1 MKRQDV
7 AVKYKW
13 KTEDIFASI
22 KDFDNLLSS
31 LYKKVDFKKYKGKLN
46 NAKSIKNCLDEYYE
60 FYGEFE
66 RLCLYAYMT
75 KDENVADKKGVELVN
90 KVEDLSLI
98 FDEKTSFI
106 MPELSLLDEETLIS
120 LSKEESLKDY
130 DLLFLEMAEQKPHIL
145 DEKCEELLA
154 KSGKVLGGY
163 HDIFSI
169 IDNVDLDYPKIMV
182 DGKKVKVTHAKYS
195 ELLQNKD
202 KNVRKKAFKSYYKAY
217 EKVLNTITA
226 IYKGNLDKD
235 VFITKA
241 RNFKSCIERAL
252 FNEKVDKKVY
262 DSLLKYTHE
271 ALPILHRYVEDRKNI
286 LGGSINM
293 YDMYVPLIKGQELAL
308 DYDEAFNL
316 VKEGLAPL
324 GKEYIKL
331 LERAYDER
339 WIDVYETDGKRS
351 GAYSTSAYN
360 VSHPYVLL
368 NHNKTTH
375 SVFTIAHELGHA
387 IHSYKSDRALP
398 ITKAGYKIFV
408 AEVASTVNEVL
419 LLKYLIKNAKSN
431 DAKKY
436 YLSYYLDMIRTTL
449 FRQTMFAEFEYIAHD
464 LCEKGK
470 AITKETLNSVYL
482 KLNKKYYGKH
492 VKSDREISYEW
503 ARIPHF
509 YTSFYVYKY
518 ATGIISAI
526 AISEKILSGDS
537 TAIDKYFA
545 FLSSGGS
552 DKPTELLKI
561 TGVDLENEETYRLA
575 FKSFENALVEFENIK

>member
-1 MKRQDV
+1 MKRQEID
-7 AVKYKW
+7 VKYKW
-13 KTEDIFASI
+13 KTEDIFASV
-22 KDFDNLLSS
+22 KDFDESLSK
-31 LYKKVDFKKYKGKLN
+31 LYKQVDFSCYKGKLN
-46 NAKSIKNCLDEYYE
+46 NSKDIKSCLDKYYA

-66 RLCLYAYMT
+66 KLCLYAYMT
-75 KDENVADKKGVELVN
+75 KDEDVSSKNGLELVN

-106 MPELSLLDEETLIS
+106 MPELSSLDQETLTK
-120 LSKEESLKDY
+120 LSKDESLRDY
-130 DLLFLEMAEQKPHIL
+130 DLLFLEIIQEKPHIL
-145 DEKCEELLA
+145 DEKCEEILA

-169 IDNVDLDYPKIMV
+169 IDNVDLDFPTIVV

-202 KNVRKKAFKSYYKAY
+202 KTVRKKAFKSYYKAY

-235 VFITKA
+235 VFITKVK
-241 RNFKSCIERAL
+241 NFNSCIERAL

-262 DSLLKYTHE
+262 DSLLKFTHN
-271 ALPILHRYVEDRKNI
+271 ALPILHRYVKDRKEI
-286 LGGSINM
+286 LNTNINM
-293 YDMYVPLIKGQELAL
+293 YDMYVPLVDGEELSL
-308 DYDEAFNL
+308 DYEDAFNL
-316 VKEGLAPL
+316 VKKGLEPL
-324 GKEYIKL
+324 GEDYLNL
-331 LERAYDER
+331 LQRAHDER

-419 LLKYLIKNAKSN
+419 LLKYLIKNAKTN
-431 DAKKY
+431 NAKKY

-449 FRQTMFAEFEYIAHD
+449 FRQTMFAEFEYLAHD
-464 LCEKGK
+464 LCEKGQ
-470 AITKETLNSVYL
+470 AISKETLNAIYL

-492 VKSDREISYEW
+492 VKSDKEISYEW
-503 ARIPHF
+503 SRIPHF
-509 YTSFYVYKY
+509 YTAFYVYKY

-526 AISEKILSGDS
+526 AISEKILTGDKKLR
-537 TAIDKYFA
+537 DDYFA

-552 DKPTELLKI
+552 DRPTELLKI

-575 FKSFENALVEFENIK
+575 FKSFEDALIEFENIK

>member
-1 MKRQDV
+1 MKRKDV
-7 AVKYKW
+7 ELKYKW
-13 KTEDIFASI
+13 KIEDIFTSATE
-22 KDFDNLLSS
+22 FDKTLKN
-31 LYKKVDFKKYKGKLN
+31 LYKKVDFSSYKGKLN
-46 NAKSIKNCLDEYYE
+46 SVINVKNCLNAYYS

-66 RLCLYAYMT
+66 KLCLYAYMT
-75 KDENVADKKGVELVN
+75 KDQDVSNKEGIELVN
-90 KVEDLSLI
+90 KVEDLALV

-106 MPELSLLDEETLIS
+106 MPELSKLDEKTLIS
-120 LSKEESLKDY
+120 FSKEESLNDY
-130 DLLFLEMAEQKPHIL
+130 DLLFLDILEQKPHVL

-169 IDNVDLDYPKIMV
+169 IDNVDLDFPTIKV
-182 DGKKVKVTHAKYS
+182 DNVKVKVTHAKYA

-202 KNVRKKAFKSYYKAY
+202 KNVRKNAFKKYYKAY

-241 RNFKSCIERAL
+241 RNFNSCLERAL

-262 DSLLKYTHE
+262 DSLLKFTHN
-271 ALPILHRYVEDRKNI
+271 ALPLLHRYVKDRQEI
-286 LGGSINM
+286 LNTSINM
-293 YDMYVPLIKGQELAL
+293 YDMYVPLIEGQELAL
-308 DYDEAFNL
+308 DYEDAFEL
-316 VKEGLAPL
+316 VKKGLQPL
-324 GKEYIKL
+324 GEDYLAL
-331 LERAYDER
+331 LQKAKDDR

-387 IHSYKSDRALP
+387 IHSFKADRALP

-449 FRQTMFAEFEYIAHD
+449 FRQTMFAEFEYLAHD
-464 LCEKGK
+464 LCEKGQ
-470 AITKETLNSVYL
+470 AITKESLNALYL

-492 VKSDREISYEW
+492 VKSDKEISYEW

-509 YTSFYVYKY
+509 YTAFYVYKY

-526 AISEKILSGDS
+526 AISEKILTGDKKLR
-537 TAIDKYFA
+537 DDYFA

-561 TGVDLENEETYRLA
+561 TGVNLEDEETYRLA
-575 FKSFENALVEFENIK
+575 FKSFEDALIQFENIK